1 MSFVLMEA
9 RCDHRAMANVRDL
22 PAGESAVVI
31 RLATPDDAA
40 DLRRLAALDS
50 ARTLRGSVLVAETG
64 GVVRAAYSVDERR
77 AIADPFVATAGLVAL
92 LQTRAD
98 LLRDARPQ
106 RARGLRRLRLSP
118 ARS

>member
-1 MSFVLMEA
+1 
-9 RCDHRAMANVRDL
+9 MAHVRDI

-31 RLATPDDAA
+31 RLATPA
-40 DLRRLAALDS
+40 DTDHLRRLAALDS
-50 ARTLRGSVLVAETG
+50 ARALRGAVLVAETRG
-64 GVVRAAYSVDERR
+64 GVSAAYSVDERR